1 MIVILFR
8 KKTQNDNIQLHLLTY
23 KLLVTFVTDNA
34 NHMSWKV
41 ITFFILTILLVVFTV
56 QNQILLNIQFIHW
69 ELKDVPVVYILI
81 AGLIFGFLLSMI
93 IQLPTIMSSLKYLA
107 KARAKSA
114 RNCAAPASRPSPGP
128 MTTASK
134 RLRCGKSSAR
144 QSGVQWAPWPRGR
157 AIRSGMQELLD
168 AGGLVPYVKKRL
180 AEKKQ

>member
-93 IQLPTIMSSLKYLA
+93 IQLPTIMK
-107 KARAKSA
+107 
-114 RNCAAPASRPSPGP
+114 
-128 MTTASK
+128 
-134 RLRCGKSSAR
+134 LRRELRKVVHELEDSEKIEPVKDE
-144 QSGVQWAPWPRGR
+144 GVDSEDVSMG
-157 AIRSGMQELLD
+157 SD
-168 AGGLVPYVKKRL
+168 YKGGFFN
-180 AEKKQ
+180 E